1 MKKGNN
7 KQARADVN
15 KAMQLDPN
23 YQSAQNLSA
32 ELRQLG
38 Y

>member
-1 MKKGNN
+1 MKKGNY

-15 KAMQLDPN
+15 KSMQINPN
-23 YQSAQNLSA
+23 YQSAKDLSA
-32 ELRQLG
+32 ELQQLG